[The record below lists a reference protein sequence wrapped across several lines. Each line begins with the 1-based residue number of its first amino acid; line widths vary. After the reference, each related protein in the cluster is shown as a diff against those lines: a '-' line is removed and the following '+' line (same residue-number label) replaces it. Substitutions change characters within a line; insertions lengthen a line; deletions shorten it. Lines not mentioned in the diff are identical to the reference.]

1 VGIAGPSPRLTV
13 ERVRRDVGLTHE
25 AATVIGRALG
35 LTTPPVTVSDARVGP
50 ASKAGARPRDRS
62 SR

>member
-1 VGIAGPSPRLTV
+1 
-13 ERVRRDVGLTHE
+13 VRRDVQLTHE

-35 LTTPPVTVSDARVGP
+35 LTAPPVTVSDARIGP
-50 ASKAGARPRDRS
+50 ASKTGTRPRDRS